1 MMKRWMWVAAIC
13 LAAPMA
19 ARAQGSAANPVSDKL
34 RQVLGEY
41 SKSLVASAEEMPADK
56 YSYHPTP
63 EQMTFGKSMEHVA
76 EVNNFACSKISGA
89 PAPQGSKATETDS
102 KDKLVQGLKASME
115 FCKQAFA
122 KLTDANLTDSVPWFG
137 GRQTTRFAA
146 AIEVTNDLID
156 HYGALAVYLRLSG
169 LLPPTAQ
176 PRK

>member
-1 MMKRWMWVAAIC
+1 MKRWIWVATIS
-13 LAAPMA
+13 LAVPMA
-19 ARAQGSAANPVSDKL
+19 ARAQGNAANPISEKL

-41 SKSLVASAEEMPADK
+41 SRNLVASGEEMPADK

-63 EQMTFGKSMEHVA
+63 AQMTFGQSMEHVA
-76 EVNNFACSKISGA
+76 EVNNFACSKILGA
-89 PAPQGSKATETDS
+89 PAPQGSKTTETDS
-102 KDKLVQGLKASME
+102 KDKLVEGIKASMD
-115 FCKQAFA
+115 FCKRAFA
-122 KLTDANLTDSVPWFG
+122 KLTDASLKDSVPWFG

-156 HYGALAVYLRLSG
+156 HYGALAVYLRLNG

>member
-1 MMKRWMWVAAIC
+1 MKRWIWVAAIC

-19 ARAQGSAANPVSDKL
+19 ARAQGTAANPVSDKL

-41 SKSLVASAEEMPADK
+41 SRNLVASGEAMPADK
-56 YSYHPTP
+56 YSYRPTP
-63 EQMTFGKSMEHVA
+63 EQMSFGKSMEHVA
-76 EVNNFACSKISGA
+76 EVNNFACSKVLGA
-89 PAPQGSKATETDS
+89 PAPQGSKAAETDS
-102 KDKLVQGLKASME
+102 KDKLVEGLKASMD

-122 KLTDANLTDSVPWFG
+122 KLTDSNLTDPVPWFG
-137 GRQTTRFAA
+137 VRQTTRFAA

-156 HYGALAVYLRLSG
+156 HYAALAVYLRLNG